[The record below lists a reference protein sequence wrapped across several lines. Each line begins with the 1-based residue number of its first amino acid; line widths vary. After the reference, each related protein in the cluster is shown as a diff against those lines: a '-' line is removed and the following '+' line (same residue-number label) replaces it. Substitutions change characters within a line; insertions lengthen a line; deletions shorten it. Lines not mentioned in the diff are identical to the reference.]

1 MRWRGVRRPN
11 VERKIWRFEVGDE
24 PVPAGRPSTRGRAN
38 DAAEVGG
45 RADDAAEVGEE
56 PVGGGRPSTRGL
68 ADDAAEVG
76 DEPDGEGRPNSLDYA
91 DDAAE
96 VGDEPVGVGRP
107 STRDC
112 AADAPEV
119 GDEPVPREA
128 AAEVGDEP
136 EGEDRPY
143 SRDYAGDA
151 AEVGDDPV
159 GEGRPP
165 RTTAV
170 AGGLG
175 GATGKTTLLTE
186 GARKQQ
192 QWPVTGAGGTGKT
205 TLPTEG
211 AGRAARRTARWPARD
226 GDATATRRHTA
237 GDPTK
242 GTNSDGALPAPGP
255 ANDSS
260 GRWPWLCHGKDGPA
274 QRQRSGVAHE
284 ERLKGRRASGEAHGE
299 QSWPAVGLID
309 SPVDF

>member
-1 MRWRGVRRPN
+1 MGNYGLPRPTSFEPRPPPLQNWAIHTIHHHHATAAAATDPPSSQSTRACGRGPDPARPPVRVRWRGVRRPN

-45 RADDAAEVGEE
+45 RTDDAAEVGEE

-211 AGRAARRTARWPARD
+211 AGRAEVELRPTTAEGED
-226 GDATATRRHTA
+226 QSATA
-237 GDPTK
+237 K
-242 GTNSDGALPAPGP
+242 GKGP
-255 ANDSS
+255 PIAT
-260 GRWPWLCHGKDGPA
+260 L
-274 QRQRSGVAHE
+274 VE
-284 ERLKGRRASGEAHGE
+284 RRA
-299 QSWPAVGLID
+299 
-309 SPVDF
+309 